1 MPMEMDHGLAQ
12 TQEVE
17 ALQAIYGA
25 DFKSVPGV
33 WNCPAFAIK
42 VCSLIERVNAWVT
55 LTVKVRGMRACSR
68 RYDCLEIS
76 QTTHLMPV
84 SPPILSS

>member
-25 DFKSVPGV
+25 DFEERPGI

-42 VCSLIERVNAWVT
+42 VRPVSLIIDEGVQAWVT
-55 LTVKVRGMRACSR
+55 LTVKVRRT
-68 RYDCLEIS
+68 LK
-76 QTTHLMPV
+76 
-84 SPPILSS
+84 

>member
-25 DFKSVPGV
+25 DFKSIPGV

-42 VCSLIERVNAWVT
+42 VRPVSLIDEGVNAWCT
-55 LTVKVRGMRACSR
+55 LTVKVRSMHAC
-68 RYDCLEIS
+68 L
-76 QTTHLMPV
+76 
-84 SPPILSS
+84 